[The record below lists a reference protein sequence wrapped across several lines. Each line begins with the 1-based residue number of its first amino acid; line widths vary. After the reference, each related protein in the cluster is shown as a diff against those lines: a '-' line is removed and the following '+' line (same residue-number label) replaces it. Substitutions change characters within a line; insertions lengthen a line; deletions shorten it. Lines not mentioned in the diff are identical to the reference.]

1 MAEKFDDQDFVEY
14 IVKSIVDNPSE
25 VKTKRSVDEMGVLIE
40 LSINQ
45 TDMGKVIG
53 KEGKTAK
60 AIRTL
65 LRVMGAKN
73 NARINLK
80 IMEPEGGREVR
91 VASDEAD
98 ESEPEEKEEK
108 ATELV

>member
-91 VASDEAD
+91 VADD
-98 ESEPEEKEEK
+98 ESNGSEEKEEK